1 MSGLLLNLI
10 WFTTFNVSEKS
21 GPVLLE
27 SCNKG
32 SNCTSLDFCHSAL
45 GLKLGIEFS
54 GDPAQRD
61 DLKSKLDGR
70 QCLKNDGKQT
80 EAYCCNMTDIS
91 KDSLSSKFSK
101 YSTLEN
107 MYV

>member
-1 MSGLLLNLI
+1 MTYFL
-10 WFTTFNVSEKS
+10 TFDVAEKP

-45 GLKLGIEFS
+45 DLKLGIEFS

-61 DLKSKLDGR
+61 DLKSKLDER